1 MLLTLYREERIL
13 CERGESCPGCSA
25 VLISPLMNSDAAKNA
40 RNFGPL
46 NPETFFAAQKRNR
59 RATWR
64 MSAVSA
70 FAALIMGIPLTLV
83 LTPLLY
89 TIGMVVL
96 EAVNHFSPQPELLQQ
111 ANELAKLGLRVAD
124 FVINQK
130 GTLDPA
136 ELATGLALV
145 LLPGMIVAFGLW
157 FVMLALFRRGGVG
170 GALASMNAR
179 EPNQSD
185 LKELQLADVAQEMAI
200 AAGLPAP
207 RIMLVDSVG
216 ANAAAVGTSPA
227 DARIVLSRR
236 LLDDLDR
243 DQLQAL
249 LAHLV
254 GSIGNG
260 DLGIAFTVTSVFE
273 TCGLLVNL
281 INAPFGR
288 ESRSRIWRVV
298 RYIFGRG
305 TPEQKAADAAA
316 IAESLAT
323 SLDANNSDIDN
334 YFNKGNPGL
343 IKKFFRLIFFP
354 IMFTNMAIEITLWFF
369 LNLLL
374 GPCMAMLWRTR
385 RYLADASSVEL
396 TRNPDALAR
405 ALQRLSEDNTSL
417 EGGEWATH
425 LFIVNPKGDSGL
437 RGLQPSQEHMAK
449 AIQAWATTEHLTSG
463 QDAANPAGGPIAA
476 NDWPSVRLQIMS
488 TVKAAAT
495 GDQRAIARMQAVAAI
510 IGRDPAL
517 GLVAMPNPADILAAQ
532 RGDRAAIARL
542 QQLAQ
547 SRPQGQA
554 KRGQTGLQ
562 MQSFVSFHPPLAKRA
577 KRLQKMGSHM
587 IAPVRAG
594 GLGLKIFM
602 TVLYLIIVPLLT
614 VAAGLMLIVIGMLIG
629 MNLMLLALWLTAIH
643 WLFVWLNSR

>member
-1 MLLTLYREERIL
+1 
-13 CERGESCPGCSA
+13 
-25 VLISPLMNSDAAKNA
+25 MNSAEPAA

-46 NPETFFAAQKRNR
+46 NPETFFKAQKRNR

-64 MSAVSA
+64 MSALCA
-70 FAALIMGIPLTLV
+70 FAAFIMGIPLTLV

-89 TIGMVVL
+89 TIGMVAL
-96 EAVNHFSPQPELLQQ
+96 ETVNHFSPQPELLQQ
-111 ANELAKLGLRVAD
+111 ANDLAKLGLRVAD

-130 GTLDPA
+130 GTLDRA

-145 LLPGMIVAFGLW
+145 LLPGIVVAFGLW
-157 FVMLALFRRGGVG
+157 FTMLALFRRGGVG

-207 RIMLVDSVG
+207 RIMLVDSIG
-216 ANAAAVGTSPA
+216 ANAAAVGTSA
-227 DARIVLSRR
+227 HDARIVLSRR

-243 DQLQAL
+243 DQLQAV

-273 TCGLLVNL
+273 TCGLLVTL

-288 ESRSRIWRVV
+288 ESRGRIWRVL
-298 RYIFGRG
+298 RYIFGHG
-305 TPEQKAADAAA
+305 TPEQKAADAAE

-323 SLDANNSDIDN
+323 SLDANNTDIDN
-334 YFNKGNPGL
+334 YFNKGKPGL
-343 IKKFFRLIFFP
+343 IRKFFRLIFFP

-396 TRNPDALAR
+396 TRNPDAMAR
-405 ALQRLSEDNTSL
+405 ALQSLSEDNTAMP
-417 EGGEWATH
+417 GGEWATH
-425 LFIVNPKGDSGL
+425 LFVINPKGDSGL
-437 RGLQPSQEHMAK
+437 RGLQPSQEQMRKAAEVWKATSPTQAAASAPASAASGSATADYATLRKEMITTWMA
-449 AIQAWATTEHLTSG
+449 AIQG
-463 QDAANPAGGPIAA
+463 NPQALARIEAISA
-476 NDWPSVRLQIMS
+476 VMRNDPDL
-488 TVKAAAT
+488 KLH
-495 GDQRAIARMQAVAAI
+495 G
-510 IGRDPAL
+510 
-517 GLVAMPNPADILAAQ
+517 MPNPADILAAQ
-532 RGDRAAIARL
+532 RGDRDALARIAQA
-542 QQLAQ
+542 QQ
-547 SRPQGQA
+547 QGQGQPR
-554 KRGQTGLQ
+554 RGQSGLQ
-562 MQSFVSFHPPLAKRA
+562 MQSFMSFHPPLARRA
-577 KRLQKMGSHM
+577 KRLQKMGSHL
-587 IAPVRAG
+587 IAPVRVG
-594 GLGLKIFM
+594 GWVLKVFM

-629 MNLMLLALWLTAIH
+629 MNLMLLAVWLTAIH
-643 WLFVWLNSR
+643 WFFVWLNSR

>member
-1 MLLTLYREERIL
+1 
-13 CERGESCPGCSA
+13 
-25 VLISPLMNSDAAKNA
+25 MNSAEPAS
-40 RNFGPL
+40 RNFVPL
-46 NPETFFAAQKRNR
+46 NPETFFKAQKRNR

-64 MSAVSA
+64 MSALCT
-70 FAALIMGIPLTLV
+70 FAAFIMGVPLTLV

-89 TIGMVVL
+89 AITMVVL
-96 EAVNHFSPQPELLQQ
+96 ETVNHFSPQPELLAYFDQ
-111 ANELAKLGLRVAD
+111 LARLGLRVAD

-130 GTLDPA
+130 GTLDPG

-145 LLPGMIVAFGLW
+145 LLPGMVVAFGLW
-157 FVMLALFRRGGVG
+157 FTMLALFRRGGVG
-170 GALASMNAR
+170 GALASMSAR
-179 EPNQSD
+179 EPNQAD

-207 RIMLVDSVG
+207 RIMLVDSPG

-273 TCGLLVNL
+273 TCGLLVTL

-288 ESRSRIWRVV
+288 ESRGRIWRML

-305 TPEQKAADAAA
+305 TPEQKATDAAE

-323 SLDANNSDIDN
+323 SLDANNTDIDN
-334 YFNKGNPGL
+334 YFNKGRPGL
-343 IKKFFRLIFFP
+343 IRKFFRLIFFP

-369 LNLLL
+369 LNVLL

-405 ALQRLSEDNTSL
+405 ALQRLSEDNTAMP
-417 EGGEWATH
+417 GGEWATH
-425 LFIVNPKGDSGL
+425 LFVINPKGDSGL
-437 RGLQPSQEHMAK
+437 RGQQPSQEQMAK
-449 AIQAWATTEHLTSG
+449 TIQAWASTAHIMSA
-463 QDAANPAGGPIAA
+463 QDAANLYDTAVAPRDAAGLATPIMG
-476 NDWPSVRLQIMS
+476 NDWPSVRQEIIT
-488 TVKAAAT
+488 TVKAAAM
-495 GDQRAIARMQAVAAI
+495 GDPQAMARMQAMAEMMGERLPV
-510 IGRDPAL
+510 GL
-517 GLVAMPNPADILAAQ
+517 GELPKFADIQATSH
-532 RGDRAAIARL
+532 GDRAAIARL
-542 QQLAQ
+542 MQAQQAR
-547 SRPQGQA
+547 RPSQA

-562 MQSFVSFHPPLAKRA
+562 MQSFMSFHPPLVKRA

-594 GLGLKIFM
+594 GWVLTVFM
-602 TVLYLIIVPLLT
+602 TLLYVIIVPLLT
-614 VAAGLMLIVIGMLIG
+614 VAAGLMLVVIAMLIG
-629 MNLMLLALWLTAIH
+629 LNLMLLAVWLTAIH
-643 WLFVWLNSR
+643 WFFVWLNGR

>member
-1 MLLTLYREERIL
+1 
-13 CERGESCPGCSA
+13 
-25 VLISPLMNSDAAKNA
+25 MNSAEPTAS

-46 NPETFFAAQKRNR
+46 NPETFFKAQKRNR

-64 MSAVSA
+64 MSALCT
-70 FAALIMGIPLTLV
+70 FAAFIMGIPLTLV

-89 TIGMVVL
+89 TIAMVVL
-96 EAVNHFSPQPELLQQ
+96 ETVNHFSPQPELLQQ

-130 GTLDPA
+130 GTLDPG

-145 LLPGMIVAFGLW
+145 LLPGMVVAFGLW
-157 FVMLALFRRGGVG
+157 FTMLALFRRGGVG

-179 EPNQSD
+179 EPNQAD

-207 RIMLVDSVG
+207 KIMLVDSIG

-243 DQLQAL
+243 DQMQAL

-273 TCGLLVNL
+273 TCGLLVTL

-288 ESRSRIWRVV
+288 ESRGRIWRML

-305 TPEQKAADAAA
+305 TPEQKAADAAE

-323 SLDANNSDIDN
+323 SLDANNTDIDN

-343 IKKFFRLIFFP
+343 IRKFFRLIFFP

-374 GPCMAMLWRTR
+374 GPCMALLWRTR

-405 ALQRLSEDNTSL
+405 ALQRLSEDNTAMP
-417 EGGEWATH
+417 GGEWATH
-425 LFIVNPKGDSGL
+425 LFVINPKGDTGL
-437 RGLQPSQEHMAK
+437 RGQQPSQQEMAK
-449 AIQAWATTEHLTSG
+449 AIQAWASTAHMMSP
-463 QDAANPAGGPIAA
+463 QDAANLYDTPVASGGAAGVTVPIAG
-476 NDWPSVRLQIMS
+476 NDWPSVRQEMIT

-495 GDQRAIARMQAVAAI
+495 GDQRAVARLQAIAAMMGERLPV
-510 IGRDPAL
+510 GL
-517 GLVAMPNPADILAAQ
+517 GELPKFADIEAAR
-532 RGDRAAIARL
+532 RGDMAAIARL
-542 QQLAQ
+542 KQAQQGRQQ
-547 SRPQGQA
+547 SQP
-554 KRGQTGLQ
+554 KRGQSGLQ
-562 MQSFVSFHPPLAKRA
+562 MQSFMSFHPPLARRA
-577 KRLQKMGSHM
+577 KRLQKMGSHL
-587 IAPVRAG
+587 IAPVRGG
-594 GLGLKIFM
+594 GLALKIFM
-602 TVLYLIIVPLLT
+602 IVLYLIIVPLLT
-614 VAAGLMLIVIGMLIG
+614 VAAGLMLMVIAMLIG
-629 MNLMLLALWLTAIH
+629 LNLMLLAVWLSAIH
-643 WLFVWLNSR
+643 WFFVWLNGR

>member
-1 MLLTLYREERIL
+1 VSTINTTA
-13 CERGESCPGCSA
+13 S
-25 VLISPLMNSDAAKNA
+25 

-46 NPETFFAAQKRNR
+46 NPETFFKAQKRNR

-64 MSAVSA
+64 MSALCA
-70 FAALIMGIPLTLV
+70 FAAFIMGIPLTLV

-89 TIGMVVL
+89 AIGMIVL
-96 EAVNHFSPQPELLQQ
+96 ETVNHFSPQPELLQQ
-111 ANELAKLGLRVAD
+111 ANDLAKLGLRVAD

-130 GTLDPA
+130 GTLDPG
-136 ELATGLALV
+136 ELTTGLAFV
-145 LLPGMIVAFGLW
+145 LLPGIVFAFGLW
-157 FVMLALFRRGGVG
+157 FAMLALFRHGGVG
-170 GALASMNAR
+170 GTLASMNAR
-179 EPNQSD
+179 EPNQGD

-207 RIMLVDSVG
+207 KIMLVDSGG

-227 DARIVLSRR
+227 DARIVISRR

-243 DQLQAL
+243 DQMQAI

-281 INAPFGR
+281 INAPFGK
-288 ESRSRIWRVV
+288 ESRSRLWRVA
-298 RYIFGRG
+298 RYMLGGG
-305 TPEQKAADAAA
+305 TPEKRAADAAA

-323 SLDANNSDIDN
+323 SLDGDTPEMDK
-334 YFNKGNPGL
+334 YFNQGNPGL
-343 IKKFFRLIFFP
+343 IKKIYRFVMFP
-354 IMFTNMAIEITLWFF
+354 LMFTNMAVEITLWFF

-405 ALQRLSEDNTSL
+405 ALQCLSEDNTAFDS
-417 EGGEWATH
+417 GDWATH
-425 LFIVNPKGDSGL
+425 LFVVNPKGDSGL
-437 RGLQPSQEHMAK
+437 RGQQLSQQQMAK
-449 AIQAWATTEHLTSG
+449 AIQAWASTAHTMSA
-463 QDAANPAGGPIAA
+463 QDAANLYDKPVAAPGTTEVAAGVAG
-476 NDWPSVRLQIMS
+476 NDWSSVRQEMI
-488 TVKAAAT
+488 TTFKAATSGNPQA
-495 GDQRAIARMQAVAAI
+495 AARLQAMAEMMGERLPGGLGELNFADLEAA
-510 IGRDPAL
+510 R
-517 GLVAMPNPADILAAQ
+517 
-532 RGDRAAIARL
+532 RGDSAAIARL
-542 QQLAQ
+542 KQAQQGRRQ
-547 SRPQGQA
+547 SQP
-554 KRGQTGLQ
+554 KRGQSGLQ
-562 MQSFVSFHPPLAKRA
+562 MQSFVSFHPPLVKRA

-594 GLGLKIFM
+594 GWALKIFM

-614 VAAGLMLIVIGMLIG
+614 VAAGLMLMVIGILIS
-629 MNLMLLALWLTAIH
+629 MNLMLLAIWLMVIH
-643 WLFVWLNSR
+643 WFFVWLNGR

>member
-1 MLLTLYREERIL
+1 MVLLTLYREERIL
-13 CERGESCPGCSA
+13 CERDESCPGCGA
-25 VLISPLMNSDAAKNA
+25 VLISPLMSSDATKNA

-136 ELATGLALV
+136 ELATGLSLV

-273 TCGLLVNL
+273 TCELLVNL

-425 LFIVNPKGDSGL
+425 LFV
-437 RGLQPSQEHMAK
+437 
-449 AIQAWATTEHLTSG
+449 TSG
-463 QDAANPAGGPIAA
+463 QDAANPASGPIAA

>member
-1 MLLTLYREERIL
+1 VSTINTTA
-13 CERGESCPGCSA
+13 S
-25 VLISPLMNSDAAKNA
+25 

-46 NPETFFAAQKRNR
+46 NPETFFKAQKRNR

-64 MSAVSA
+64 MSALCA
-70 FAALIMGIPLTLV
+70 FAAFIMGIPLTLV

-96 EAVNHFSPQPELLQQ
+96 ETVNHFSPQPELLQQ
-111 ANELAKLGLRVAD
+111 ANDLAKLGLRVAD

-130 GTLDPA
+130 GTLDPG
-136 ELATGLALV
+136 ELATGLTLV
-145 LLPGMIVAFGLW
+145 LLPGMAVAFGLW
-157 FVMLALFRRGGVG
+157 FTMLALFRRGGVG

-179 EPNQSD
+179 EPNQGD
-185 LKELQLADVAQEMAI
+185 LKELQLADTAQEMAI

-207 RIMLVDSVG
+207 KIMLVDSGG

-227 DARIVLSRR
+227 DARIVISRR

-243 DQLQAL
+243 DQMQAI

-281 INAPFGR
+281 INAPFGK
-288 ESRSRIWRVV
+288 ESRSRLWRVA
-298 RYIFGRG
+298 RYMLGGG
-305 TPEQKAADAAA
+305 TPEKRAADAAA

-323 SLDANNSDIDN
+323 SLDGDTPEMDK
-334 YFNKGNPGL
+334 YFNQGNPGL
-343 IKKFFRLIFFP
+343 IKKIYRFVMFP
-354 IMFTNMAIEITLWFF
+354 LMFTNMAVEITLWFF

-405 ALQRLSEDNTSL
+405 ALQCLSEDNTAFDS
-417 EGGEWATH
+417 GDWATH
-425 LFIVNPKGDSGL
+425 LFVVNPKGDSGL
-437 RGLQPSQEHMAK
+437 RGQQLSQQQMAK
-449 AIQAWATTEHLTSG
+449 AIQAWASTAHTMSA
-463 QDAANPAGGPIAA
+463 QDAANLYDKPVAAPGTTEVAAGVAG
-476 NDWPSVRLQIMS
+476 NDWSSVRQEMI
-488 TVKAAAT
+488 TTFKAATSGNPQA
-495 GDQRAIARMQAVAAI
+495 AARLQAMAEMMGERLPGGLGELNFADLEAA
-510 IGRDPAL
+510 R
-517 GLVAMPNPADILAAQ
+517 
-532 RGDRAAIARL
+532 RGDSAAIARL
-542 QQLAQ
+542 KQAQQGRRQ
-547 SRPQGQA
+547 SQP
-554 KRGQTGLQ
+554 KRGQSGLQ
-562 MQSFVSFHPPLAKRA
+562 MQSFVSFHPPLVKRA

-594 GLGLKIFM
+594 GWALKIFM

-614 VAAGLMLIVIGMLIG
+614 VAAGLMLMVIGILIS
-629 MNLMLLALWLTAIH
+629 MNLMLLAIWLMVIH
-643 WLFVWLNSR
+643 WFFVWLNGR